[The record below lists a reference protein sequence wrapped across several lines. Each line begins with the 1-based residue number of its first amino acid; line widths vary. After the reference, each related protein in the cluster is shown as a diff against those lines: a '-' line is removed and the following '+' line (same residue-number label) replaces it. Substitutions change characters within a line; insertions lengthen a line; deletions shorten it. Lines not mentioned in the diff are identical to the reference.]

1 MAGAT
6 MLTAAVGTSRGM
18 KQCGR
23 EGSAGGSCGASVGV
37 GGTSA
42 GFRHHRGRT

>member
-1 MAGAT
+1 
-6 MLTAAVGTSRGM
+6 MLTAAVGTSSGM

-23 EGSAGGSCGASVGV
+23 SGSAGGSGGASVGV

-42 GFRHHRGRT
+42 GLRHHKGRT